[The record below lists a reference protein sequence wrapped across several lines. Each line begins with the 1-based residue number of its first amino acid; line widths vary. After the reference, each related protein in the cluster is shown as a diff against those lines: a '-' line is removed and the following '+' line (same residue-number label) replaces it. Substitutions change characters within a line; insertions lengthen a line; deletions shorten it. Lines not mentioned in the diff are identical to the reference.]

1 MRTDDRSPALHRAGR
16 FAGALAV
23 AGAAQL
29 AAAAVGSEF
38 IYTCTDASGKRLTS
52 DRLIAECTGREQRV
66 LGRDGSLLRIV
77 PPTLTPAAR
86 AEAEARDQR
95 RAAERQAQLDL
106 VRRDR
111 NLMQRYPNE
120 AAHDKARQAALE
132 PARVGMRASEER
144 LQALAAERKP
154 LQSETEFYVG
164 KPLPSE
170 LKLKLD
176 ANDAAVAAQRAF
188 MQNQQAEMARLN
200 AGFDLEL
207 ARLKK
212 LWAGAAPGSLGPLET
227 AAAPASA
234 AARH

>member
-16 FAGALAV
+16 LAGALAV

-66 LGRDGSLLRIV
+66 LGRDGSLLRII
-77 PPTLTPAAR
+77 PPTLTPAER

-120 AAHDKARQAALE
+120 AAHAKARQAALE

-164 KPLPSE
+164 KSLPTE

-176 ANDAAVAAQRAF
+176 ANDAAVAAQRDF
-188 MQNQQAEMARLN
+188 IRNQQAEMARLN
-200 AGFDLEL
+200 ASFDVEL

-234 AARH
+234 ATRH

>member
-77 PPTLTPAAR
+77 PPTLTPAER

-120 AAHDKARQAALE
+120 AAHAKARQAALE

-164 KPLPSE
+164 KSLPTE

>member
-77 PPTLTPAAR
+77 PPTLTPAER

-120 AAHDKARQAALE
+120 AAHAKARQAALE

-164 KPLPSE
+164 KSLPSE